1 MLRSRGIPDLTRK
14 QPVPYR
20 IQCLDRTHTYR
31 KSTPDEWIVIVR
43 PGCRPFWGILFR
55 MLDVLAGHQIRLLFD
70 ANLVT
75 LTLKVSVLLRRPRVC
90 GDSAAT
96 KKVLPID
103 WARFRRRSKLR
114 KLWFK

>member
-75 LTLKVSVLLRRPRVC
+75 LALTLDVHSVPIEEADIVQTSVIPRKEPNEQRVET
-90 GDSAAT
+90 SQLA
-96 KKVLPID
+96 
-103 WARFRRRSKLR
+103 
-114 KLWFK
+114 